1 MPDCPTC
8 GRMIVQDALYCVRC
22 GSRLVTDASPA
33 GWAVTEKGNNCQ
45 ACQHAPDAEFCAVC
59 GSRLTKITPVEA
71 QQTQPTCA
79 RCGRKISAAAK
90 FCSVCG
96 IRQARAGVR
105 GSNSNWSPGAK
116 IVAAGASL
124 FALLMISVV
133 LLIVLGTPE
142 HNTPSQG
149 GSNAVAPTAATAQSS
164 PTVSPGM
171 GTINT
176 GWYCALTKDAFE
188 DLTQAATVRDMDAIS
203 KLALSGEIVGLE
215 KGTRV
220 RILGG
225 VFSLQIRVQDG
236 PAEGTACYVPT
247 EFVTK

>member
-8 GRMIVQDALYCVRC
+8 GRMIVQDARYCVRC
-22 GSRLVTDASPA
+22 SSRLAADASSA
-33 GWAVTEKGNNCQ
+33 GWSITEKGNNCQ
-45 ACQHAPDAEFCAVC
+45 ACQHAPDAEFCAAC
-59 GSRLTKITPVEA
+59 GSRLTRITPVEA

-79 RCGRKISAAAK
+79 RCGRKVSSAAK

-96 IRQARAGVR
+96 IRSASGGGR

-116 IVAAGASL
+116 IAAVGAIFL
-124 FALLMISVV
+124 ALLMISAV

-142 HNTPSQG
+142 HTPPRG
-149 GSNAVAPTAATAQSS
+149 GSSTVVPATATAQSPS
-164 PTVSPGM
+164 VSPGM

-188 DLTQAATVRDMDAIS
+188 ELTQAATVRDMSVIS
-203 KLALSGEIVGLE
+203 RLALSGEIVGLE

-225 VFSLQIRVQDG
+225 IFSFRIRVQDG
-236 PAEGTACYVPT
+236 PAEGTQCYIPT